1 MYYQDA
7 ENEDAFLRVKLNDT
21 KYTTPF
27 VEVKVLDEDGET
39 KDETKLVLK
48 PAYLIE
54 NGALLFMTE
63 DEQYSCVFNKEGN
76 NIVFVLVE
84 VDTEKYL
91 KVGSLDLDL
100 KNEVHKQISDSFIK
114 LKNAATSRK
123 MNLYKYKK

>member
-1 MYYQDA
+1 M
-7 ENEDAFLRVKLNDT
+7 RVKLNDT